1 MWVYAAVAQV
11 LILSPQPTFWKGNPF
26 REARALLQMR
36 VHTHSI
42 QAPGHPPQ
50 NLRGAKETNPGIIH
64 MEMKRLSPLDSESLS
79 LGEERKWLPCTLLKS
94 DLPAFLQG
102 KKVNLWL
109 RAHSKSCLQPRA
121 VCLSAF
127 LKSLKKSTHLRLRTF
142 KKSPF
147 LMTSLLRHSFFRK
160 GAVLWFCA

>member
-1 MWVYAAVAQV
+1 MPQWRKFWFSAPSQHFGRATRSEKLGPSYRCVCT
-11 LILSPQPTFWKGNPF
+11 LIPY
-26 REARALLQMR
+26 R
-36 VHTHSI
+36 H
-42 QAPGHPPQ
+42 PGTPPQ